1 MNLLKTWILWSM
13 LATAGIGTT
22 EYPTNNIQV
31 IEAAMQAEV
40 IPEPVQAE
48 VIEEEPEEETIQKA
62 FPEEDE
68 AVEEGYVI
76 DDEEIESCDHQ
87 YSRTRGTGGEEGDVW
102 EYVCDKCGLT
112 YTEPYDGPGI
122 SEGEEYPETT
132 EDTDTTENI
141 TEETEE

>member
-62 FPEEDE
+62 FPDED
-68 AVEEGYVI
+68 ADPEGEYVI

-87 YSRTRGTGGEEGDVW
+87 YSRIRGTGGEEGDVW
-102 EYVCDKCGLT
+102 EYSCELCGLT
-112 YTEPYDGPGI
+112 YTEPYDGRGI
-122 SEGEEYPETT
+122 SEDEEATETT
-132 EDTDTTENI
+132 EDSDTTENI
-141 TEETEE
+141 MEETEE